1 MLSALYDGLE
11 AQVVDD
17 CPIAFY
23 YVMHPFVP
31 FEDVPEMRVHR
42 YVEKKDFRC
51 DDIAARLNSIIKAVT
66 PDELATSGLPTDYEA
81 ELLRRKKHLF
91 NVNRNFELT

>member
-1 MLSALYDGLE
+1 MLVIHPKDKSTAMLSALYDGLE

-31 FEDVPEMRVHR
+31 FR
-42 YVEKKDFRC
+42 
-51 DDIAARLNSIIKAVT
+51 
-66 PDELATSGLPTDYEA
+66 
-81 ELLRRKKHLF
+81 RRK
-91 NVNRNFELT
+91 